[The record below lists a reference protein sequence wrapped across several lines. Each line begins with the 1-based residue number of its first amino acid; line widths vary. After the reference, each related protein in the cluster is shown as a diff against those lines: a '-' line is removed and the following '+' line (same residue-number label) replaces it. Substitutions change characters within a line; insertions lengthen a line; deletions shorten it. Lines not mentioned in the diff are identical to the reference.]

1 MANVEAAKNL
11 KRPGNLLELHT
22 YVSYMKDKSGIS
34 GWQEQQHLLEVRFVN
49 YLPVLSA
56 PRSKTNI
63 FFKVTVIHVHFL
75 QHCHNH
81 CKIRTCLFNNCN
93 NKIIVGHFRVCC
105 NKIVGQVVG
114 KIVLY
119 SCFYFNIY
127 YII

>member
-49 YLPVLSA
+49 YLPVLST

-63 FFKVTVIHVHFL
+63 FCNSHCEFFIHFFCNIAIIIAQLELVCSTLL
-75 QHCHNH
+75 QQQNH
-81 CKIRTCLFNNCN
+81 CETWVISGCVTTKLWD
-93 NKIIVGHFRVCC
+93 K
-105 NKIVGQVVG
+105 
-114 KIVLY
+114 L
-119 SCFYFNIY
+119 
-127 YII
+127 